1 MWIGLVLAA
10 WGFWCLLR
18 APVLAARYRR
28 EAHCEVWVHTLCS
41 PMEWRAMGVLWL
53 LLGIGALI
61 YAH

>member
-18 APVLAARYRR
+18 APALAVRYRR
-28 EAHCEVWVHTLCS
+28 AVPRSVWADTVCS

-53 LLGIGALI
+53 LLGIGAFL